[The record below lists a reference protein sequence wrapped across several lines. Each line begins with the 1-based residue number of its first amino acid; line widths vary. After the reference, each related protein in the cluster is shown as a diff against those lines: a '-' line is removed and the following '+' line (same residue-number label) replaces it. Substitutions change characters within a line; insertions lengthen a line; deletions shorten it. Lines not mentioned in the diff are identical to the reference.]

1 MAAPISKEPD
11 TISLAGPKS
20 VLVKA
25 SEIQEIKRRRDAAA
39 AVRVPRAK
47 ATKKV
52 PVAKAPPGP
61 IEQLAVHQ
69 GPVAPWQQ
77 RYEALYYIELSRL
90 VESVAQINRITI
102 DNLNQL
108 ELRTCEILAGLI
120 RDRQICLDSSRA
132 AEEPSEA
139 FDWAQKA
146 LTFTKQIEVTFK
158 RLQTLKTG
166 PKIAVYT
173 GPNNNSTPVIEA
185 PRMPPPPEPP
195 PKKEEKSN
203 GHKDP

>member
-1 MAAPISKEPD
+1 MAKV
-11 TISLAGPKS
+11 SLAGSKS

-47 ATKKV
+47 AKKV
-52 PVAKAPPGP
+52 PAAKAPKAPPGP

-120 RDRQICLDSSRA
+120 RDRQMCIDSSRA
-132 AEEPSEA
+132 AEEPAAA

-173 GPNNNSTPVIEA
+173 NTTQPVIEA
-185 PRMPPPPEPP
+185 PRMPPPPGPP
-195 PKKEEKSN
+195 PKEEPN
-203 GHKDP
+203 GHEDT